1 MTKKK
6 SSKKSVKKTVAKKS
20 AKSSKKGVKPA
31 VETKKLISDM
41 KKLTSDP
48 SAAYVQNEKYGHIDV
63 LSVEEQN
70 ERAEE
75 EAKKNSRTLE
85 EIADEVMGETEQK
98 VLLTNNVQVSEE
110 KIVNR
115 YCFYIVEKMND
126 NDFTVDTVST
136 KLYDDLNEAQ
146 DVLSDMEDGAIWY
159 IEAKKVKK
167 LGKTMQDVAA

>member
-6 SSKKSVKKTVAKKS
+6 SSKKSVKKSVAKKS
-20 AKSSKKGVKPA
+20 IKSSKKVVKPI

-41 KKLTSDP
+41 KKLTNDP
-48 SAAYVQNEKYGHIDV
+48 AAAYVQNEKYGHIDV

-75 EAKKNSRTLE
+75 EAKKLSRTLE
-85 EIADEVMGETEQK
+85 EIAAEVIGETEQE
-98 VLLTNNVQVSEE
+98 VALSNNVQVEEE
-110 KIVNR
+110 KVVNR
-115 YCFYIVEKMND
+115 YCFYIIEKMND
-126 NDFTVDTVST
+126 NDFTVDTVTT
-136 KLYDDLNEAQ
+136 KLYDDLSDAQ
-146 DVLSDMEDGAIWY
+146 EVLADMEDGAIWR